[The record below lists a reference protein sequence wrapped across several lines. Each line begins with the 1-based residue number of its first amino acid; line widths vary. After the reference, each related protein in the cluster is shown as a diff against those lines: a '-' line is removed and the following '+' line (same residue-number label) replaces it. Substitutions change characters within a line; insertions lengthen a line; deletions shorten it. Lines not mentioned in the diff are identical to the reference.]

1 MQNGLTTP
9 VFLQNGLTTNLIFT
23 VATVAMQENLEIV
36 CEIIQVDIFN
46 DGIHNSIHSDPSL

>member
-23 VATVAMQENLEIV
+23 VATVAMQENFEIT

-46 DGIHNSIHSDPSL
+46 DVIHNSIHSDPSL